1 MKKCS
6 DTWTENRSFQGD
18 NNQQIGSLCPDYDF
32 GGGVSSMKL
41 KGKFVLMNFWAT
53 WCGGCRLLACDLDTL
68 AMRSDYAEEFSDV
81 VILGV
86 NAHEKLDN
94 KGIIRGR

>member
-1 MKKCS
+1 M
-6 DTWTENRSFQGD
+6 
-18 NNQQIGSLCPDYDF
+18 YD
-32 GGGVSSMKL
+32 
-41 KGKFVLMNFWAT
+41 
-53 WCGGCRLLACDLDTL
+53 GGCRLLACDLDTL

-81 VILGV
+81 LILGV